1 CAGAARC
8 GGKCHSRARAP
19 PFLPERPAP
28 ATAGRVLARLDH
40 AAIFRLLSHTADGA
54 EGGALARCRC
64 ALAQAGRDRSHKAI
78 LRLGAAAAAWQLCAL
93 SARGRFY
100 CERLRLV
107 ASAGGTDSQLAFPGP
122 SLRVFTT
129 PPWRRLKA
137 ALRHACR
144 DLRGGRAAGAGAP
157 RRRDRACAAQ
167 AVVLCG
173 ARRAKTLLWPVRFFQ
188 TDCRPRSGRLAHLAK
203 RPRQSG

>member
-40 AAIFRLLSHTADGA
+40 AAIFRLLSHTADGP

-100 CERLRLV
+100 RERLRRV
-107 ASAGGTDSQLAFPGP
+107 DGAGGTDAELAVAAP
-122 SLRVFTT
+122 SHGVRPT
-129 PPWRRLKA
+129 PPERRLKA
-137 ALRHACR
+137 ALRHPCR
-144 DLRGGRAAGAGAP
+144 DLRAGRADCAGAP
-157 RRRDRACAAQ
+157 RRPDRACAAQ

-173 ARRAKTLLWPVRFFQ
+173 ARRAKTLL
-188 TDCRPRSGRLAHLAK
+188 
-203 RPRQSG
+203 